1 MNGKKIKIL
10 ATALGIVII
19 FAVWHNFTNSS
30 EVHAYALEAVSDSG
44 VWNAGVDEEN
54 TKKIKL
60 HKQFNGEEKE
70 IIDRKSTRLNS
81 SH

>member
-54 TKKIKL
+54 TKKLSYINNL
-60 HKQFNGEEKE
+60 TAR
-70 IIDRKSTRLNS
+70 RKK
-81 SH
+81 